1 MPQHLPN
8 ITASEIRQ
16 RFAGTAMPE
25 DPLDVVIPPPRWPVA
40 LQRKLTSDLMAAA
53 VLIPIITREASLSVL
68 LTERSPDLKHHAG
81 QISFPGGRMDAADRD
96 IRATALRET
105 QEEVG
110 IDPANVEIIGYLDPN
125 PTVTGYAVT
134 PVVALVDLQQELI
147 IDPLEVKSVFEVP
160 LPFLL
165 DEGNQKS
172 AEREF
177 EGVMVPIAEF
187 NFGQYRIWGATASML
202 IQFRK
207 FLVDNQQK

>member
-81 QISFPGGRMDAADRD
+81 QISFPGGRMDVADRD

-110 IDPANVEIIGYLDPN
+110 IDPANVEIIGYLNPN

-165 DEGNQKS
+165 DEGNQQS

-202 IQFRK
+202 IQFRN
-207 FLVDNQQK
+207 FLVDNQ

>member
-1 MPQHLPN
+1 
-8 ITASEIRQ
+8 
-16 RFAGTAMPE
+16 
-25 DPLDVVIPPPRWPVA
+25 
-40 LQRKLTSDLMAAA
+40 
-53 VLIPIITREASLSVL
+53 
-68 LTERSPDLKHHAG
+68 
-81 QISFPGGRMDAADRD
+81 MDAADRD
-96 IRATALRET
+96 MRATAIRET
-105 QEEVG
+105 QQEVG

-165 DEGNQKS
+165 DEGNQKL

-187 NFGQYRIWGATASML
+187 NFGQYRIWGATANML
-202 IQFRK
+202 IQFRN
-207 FLVDNQQK
+207 FLVDSQ

>member
-1 MPQHLPN
+1 
-8 ITASEIRQ
+8 
-16 RFAGTAMPE
+16 
-25 DPLDVVIPPPRWPVA
+25 
-40 LQRKLTSDLMAAA
+40 
-53 VLIPIITREASLSVL
+53 
-68 LTERSPDLKHHAG
+68 
-81 QISFPGGRMDAADRD
+81 MDATDRD

-165 DEGNQKS
+165 EEGNQKS

-177 EGVMVPIAEF
+177 EGVMVPITEF
-187 NFGQYRIWGATASML
+187 NFGQYRIWGATANML

-207 FLVDNQQK
+207 FLVDNQ

>member
-96 IRATALRET
+96 IRATALREA

-134 PVVALVDLQQELI
+134 PVVALVELQQELI
-147 IDPLEVKSVFEVP
+147 IDSLEVKSVFEVR

-165 DEGNQKS
+165 EEGNQKS

-207 FLVDNQQK
+207 FLLDNQ